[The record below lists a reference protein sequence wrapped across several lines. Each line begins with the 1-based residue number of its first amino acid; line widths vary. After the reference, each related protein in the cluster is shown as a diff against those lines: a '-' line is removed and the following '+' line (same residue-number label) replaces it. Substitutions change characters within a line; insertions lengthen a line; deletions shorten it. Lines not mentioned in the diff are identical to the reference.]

1 MREAASI
8 GSALD
13 MQGLRELRG
22 KAQNPSGQDLHQ
34 VAQQFEAVFVEMMLE
49 QMRSTTPGNELFGGS
64 AEKTYRDLFD
74 RQMAVEMSRDEGGMG
89 LAPMI
94 ERQLRRNAG
103 LETEHVQ
110 GPPHELA
117 DYRRS
122 PVATPPSG
130 GEAPAGSAS
139 AEAGAAS
146 PAGGPAP
153 GLGDKG
159 PVWSSPEAFVEDL
172 APAARRTAE
181 RLGVAPEALV
191 AQAALETGW
200 GQHVIRD
207 SEGRSS
213 HNLFNIKAQSAGW
226 QGDTVRVPTLEYR
239 QGLPQREMADFRA
252 YDSLEA
258 SFNDYAELLE
268 SNPRYRRAL
277 EVGDDPQAFAR
288 ELEAAGYATD
298 PAYAEKIQGIL
309 ERQVEPQMRAGA
321 DSLKV
326 SESVP
331 RG

>member
-1 MREAASI
+1 MREAASM
-8 GSALD
+8 GGALD
-13 MQGLRELRG
+13 MQGLRELQG
-22 KAQNPSGQDLHQ
+22 KTQNPSEQDLRE
-34 VAQQFEAVFVEMMLE
+34 VAQKFEAVFVEMMLE
-49 QMRSTTPGNELFGGS
+49 QMRSATPGNELFGGN
-64 AEKTYRDLFD
+64 AEKTYRGLFD
-74 RQMAVEMSRDEGGMG
+74 RQIAVEMSGNEGMG

-103 LETEHVQ
+103 LETEDAQ
-110 GPPHELA
+110 GLPHGLA

-122 PVATPPSG
+122 PVSTPPG
-130 GEAPAGSAS
+130 GGGAPAEGGAN
-139 AEAGAAS
+139 EAAAAS
-146 PAGGPAP
+146 AGGPAS

-159 PVWSSPEAFVEDL
+159 PAWSSPEAFVEDL

-213 HNLFNIKAQSAGW
+213 HNLFNIKAQSADW

-239 QGLPQREMADFRA
+239 EGIPQREMADFRA

-258 SFNDYAELLE
+258 SLNDYAELLE
-268 SNPRYRRAL
+268 GNPRYRRAL

-298 PAYAEKIQGIL
+298 PGYAEKIQGIL
-309 ERQVEPQMRAGA
+309 ERQVRPQMRAGS

-326 SESVP
+326 PDAVP
-331 RG
+331 KG